1 MRVATREQKMWDDIR
16 SGLLSGIV
24 FALAMSVAVF
34 AAVGADTPPIVP
46 ALAASLTLAI
56 LGGAFKLDSPCSDL
70 DLTSGWLIRWVSTFT
85 SVLGALAI
93 LSRIAPTNVQ
103 FVCESLVPW
112 RISIVIF
119 GAFFS
124 AWMATSISLRTANSS
139 MHWLIPIMLSWIA
152 PFYGF
157 FHAPW
162 FLAQSVV
169 VPCSGRPIT
178 QCLISAVAMIVAALA
193 GKRLADWM
201 YAVGGN

>member
-1 MRVATREQKMWDDIR
+1 MWNNVR

-24 FALAMSVAVF
+24 FAVAMSVAVF

-46 ALAASLTLAI
+46 ALAASLTLAV
-56 LGGAFKLDSPCSDL
+56 LGGAFNMGSPYSDL

-85 SVLGALAI
+85 SVLGALAL
-93 LSRIAPTNVQ
+93 LSQIAPTKVQ
-103 FVCESLVPW
+103 FVCEPLVPW
-112 RISIVIF
+112 GISIVVF

-124 AWMATSISLRTANSS
+124 VWMAASISLRTANSS

-152 PFYGF
+152 PYYGF

-193 GKRLADWM
+193 GKRVADWM